1 MKIEDCL
8 PTLQNGVQHITDNKN
23 MGTKSHGRDRI
34 CDIIQ
39 NSKINQFGSI
49 PKSPQIGWVAQR

>member
-1 MKIEDCL
+1 
-8 PTLQNGVQHITDNKN
+8 

-34 CDIIQ
+34 SNIIQ